1 MHLMKYIITY
11 RKVTMA
17 RGRDN
22 LKYRQ
27 RPIVYKSIEF
37 NRYRKKDSGFDPD
50 SDQIDKATKEFLAKG
65 GSIQK
70 SDYGANPE
78 LDNEDNPLSPDEIQ
92 NILEEWK
99 I

>member
-11 RKVTMA
+11 RKEIM
-17 RGRDN
+17 GRDN

-27 RPIVYKSIEF
+27 RPLTYHSIEF
-37 NRYRKKDSGFDPD
+37 NRYKGKDVGFKPSHDE
-50 SDQIDKATKEFLAKG
+50 IDKAVESFLAKG
-65 GSIQK
+65 GSIEK
-70 SDYGANPE
+70 SELGANPT
-78 LDNEDNPLSPDEIQ
+78 LDNDDKPLSEEEIQ

>member
-1 MHLMKYIITY
+1 M
-11 RKVTMA
+11 
-17 RGRDN
+17 GRDN

-37 NRYRKKDSGFDPD
+37 NRYKKKDSGFHPD

-70 SDYGANPE
+70 SDYSANLE
-78 LDNEDNPLSPDEIQ
+78 LDNEENSLSPDEIQ

>member
-1 MHLMKYIITY
+1 MKYIITY

-37 NRYRKKDSGFDPD
+37 NRYRKKDSGFRPN
-50 SDQIDKATKEFLAKG
+50 SDEIDTATKEFLAKG
-65 GSIQK
+65 GAIQK
-70 SDYGANPE
+70 SDYGVNPE

>member
-11 RKVTMA
+11 RKEIM
-17 RGRDN
+17 GRDN

-27 RPIVYKSIEF
+27 RPVTYHSIEF
-37 NRYRKKDSGFDPD
+37 NRYKGKDVGFKP
-50 SDQIDKATKEFLAKG
+50 SHEEIDNAVKQFLAKG

-70 SDYGANPE
+70 SNHGASPT
-78 LDNEDNPLSPDEIQ
+78 LDNEDKPLSPDEIQ

>member
-1 MHLMKYIITY
+1 MHLMKSIITC
-11 RKVTMA
+11 KKMIM
-17 RGRDN
+17 GRDN

-37 NRYRKKDSGFDPD
+37 NRYKKKDSGFHPD

-78 LDNEDNPLSPDEIQ
+78 LDNEENYLSPDEIQ